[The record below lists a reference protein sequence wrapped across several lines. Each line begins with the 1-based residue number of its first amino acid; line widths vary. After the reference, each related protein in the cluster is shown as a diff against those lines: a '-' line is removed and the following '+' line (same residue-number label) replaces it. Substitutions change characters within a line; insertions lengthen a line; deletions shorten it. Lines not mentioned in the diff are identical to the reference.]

1 MEGSSVL
8 YEFPGASSMV
18 MAKIPKLPG
27 LLLQSWQCRR
37 WTGEIHQ
44 EQVKEVANQGNG
56 YHAVV
61 MVTDHNLSEQESN
74 GIKPM
79 VLVTDHNLSEQESNG
94 IKPRKTCWLLLTKI
108 RLYFIVLSIHNH
120 LTLCFNNCVF

>member
-8 YEFPGASSMV
+8 YEFPGEGSMV

-56 YHAVV
+56 YHAMV
-61 MVTDHNLSEQESN
+61 MVTDHNL
-74 GIKPM
+74 P
-79 VLVTDHNLSEQESNG
+79 EQESNG

-108 RLYFIVLSIHNH
+108 RWYFIVLSIHTH

>member
-18 MAKIPKLPG
+18 MAKIQKLPG
-27 LLLQSWQCRR
+27 LPLQSWQCRR

-56 YHAVV
+56 YHAMV
-61 MVTDHNLSEQESN
+61 MVTDHNL
-74 GIKPM
+74 P
-79 VLVTDHNLSEQESNG
+79 EQESNG

-108 RLYFIVLSIHNH
+108 RLYFIVLSIHTH
-120 LTLCFNNCVF
+120 LTLCFLIFLIISLLMCIPFFSIHNQDEC